1 MKSGMSDFRVLCI
14 HGSTHPDSK
23 LTALLELAVNAAH
36 AQGAIV
42 EHFDLCTQ
50 VLPIMKVGCAEQKEL
65 PVVQA
70 CRESAAKADAFL
82 IGTPEYHGAMSGA
95 LKNWFDFLYAEF
107 AGKMAAAL
115 CTTGAGNGDLPLT
128 SIMTSV
134 AWCHGFALPFRVAA
148 RSADFDDQGKVQTE
162 RVRDRA
168 TRIGADL
175 VRYGRVVRST
185 FNEARAGADPVSQG
199 FAGFHRS

>member
-1 MKSGMSDFRVLCI
+1 MKSGMSEFRVLCI

-23 LTALLELAVNAAH
+23 LAALLDLAVKAAH
-36 AQGAIV
+36 QQGAVI
-42 EHFDLCTQ
+42 EHFDLSTQ
-50 VLPIMKVGCAEQKEL
+50 VLPIMQVGCDAQKGMET
-65 PVVQA
+65 VKA
-70 CRESAAKADAFL
+70 CRESASRADAFL

-95 LKNWFDFLYAEF
+95 LKNWFDFLYTEF

-148 RSADFDDQGKVQTE
+148 RSADFNEQGEILTE

-168 TRIGADL
+168 TRIGSDL
-175 VRYGRVVRST
+175 VRYGKAVRES
-185 FNEARAGADPVSQG
+185 FKAAQAGSDPVSQG